1 MKFAL
6 IAHPDKYTVTPPLKV
21 VLNWC
26 QTNHVRCFAE
36 QSLFEMSEAEP
47 DKSFIVAKNDQEAI
61 YRADVVIAIGGD
73 GTMLYTAQLTN
84 GTNTPVL
91 GINCGR
97 LGFMASIQQEMIEES
112 LNAVRKGEFRI
123 DERSMLEANVNGS
136 KTYHCLNEFLFTR
149 KDTTSLVS
157 LTASYDD
164 QLINRY
170 WADGLIITTPT
181 GSTAYNLSSGG
192 PIVIPGTPVMVL
204 TPINPHTL
212 TTRPLVLPSDKLLTI
227 TVDDSAQ
234 HVLFSNDGKILPVEG
249 GAFEVEIK
257 RSKHTVQLIQL
268 KGQNYF
274 DTLRTKL
281 MWGMDT
287 RKKT

>member
-26 QTNHVRCFAE
+26 KTNHVRCFAE

-47 DKSFIVAKNDQEAI
+47 DNSFIVAKNDQEAI

-73 GTMLYTAQLTN
+73 GTMLHTAQLTN

-234 HVLFSNDGKILPVEG
+234 HVLFSNDGKILPIEG

>member
-1 MKFAL
+1 MNFAL
-6 IAHPDKYTVTPPLKV
+6 IAHSDKYTVTPPLKV

-26 QTNHVRCFAE
+26 EINHVRCFAE
-36 QSLFEMSEAEP
+36 QSLFKMGEVEP
-47 DKSFIVAKNDQEAI
+47 DKAFTVVKNDQEAV

-84 GTNTPVL
+84 GTNTPIL

-97 LGFMASIQQEMIEES
+97 LGFMASIQQEKIGES
-112 LNAVRKGEFRI
+112 LNAIRKGEFKI
-123 DERSMLEANVNGS
+123 DERSMLEASINGR
-136 KTYHCLNEFLFTR
+136 KTYHALNEFLFTR
-149 KDTTSLVS
+149 KDTTSMVS

-170 WADGLIITTPT
+170 WADGLIIATPT

-192 PIVIPGTPVMVL
+192 PIVMPGTPVMVL

-212 TTRPLVLPSDKLLTI
+212 TTRPLVLPSDKSLT
-227 TVDDSAQ
+227 VRVEDSAQ
-234 HVLFSNDGKILPVEG
+234 HVLFSNDGKIMQIDGDPP
-249 GAFEVEIK
+249 EVEIR
-257 RSKHTVQLIQL
+257 RSKHIVQLIQL

-287 RKKT
+287 RRRS